1 MPTPAPSRPSSDRRD
16 PLHVVVVGAGLGGLA
31 LARGLTDKPVEV
43 TVVDRHNYHLF
54 QPLLYQVATAGLEP
68 QAVARS
74 VRQIFRDSDN
84 VHFRHAAATD
94 IDLAAQLVHVDAGP
108 PLAYDHLVVA
118 AGATTKTLGIDG
130 VREHTYP
137 LKSLDDATNLRDHVL
152 TRFEWA
158 AADPDAVEDGD
169 LTFVM
174 VGAGPT
180 GVEMAGG
187 VSDLVDQTI
196 ASGYPE
202 VDRDRVRV
210 VLVEALPEVLPPYG
224 DQPHLQDYART
235 TLEGRGVEVITG
247 TALAEVDA
255 GGVTLEDETRIPART
270 VVWAAGVRA
279 HPLAETLGVELA
291 PDGSVV
297 VEDDLRIPEHPEA
310 HVIGDM
316 CGALDPDGDP
326 YPNLAPVAIQQ
337 AEHVVRQIAL
347 RRAGRPSEPFAY
359 HDRGT
364 MATIG
369 PGAAVVAF
377 PSGRTL
383 TGRPAW
389 LAWLGLHI
397 AELIGFVNRA
407 AVLMDWVVNYGTRH
421 RAATMIIRGEDD
433 PRRTP
438 GEDADSPQAEAPAS

>member
-1 MPTPAPSRPSSDRRD
+1 MSAASAPRPPDDDRS
-16 PLHVVVVGAGLGGLA
+16 PLHVVVIGAGLGGLS
-31 LARGLTDKPVEV
+31 LARGLADKPVEV
-43 TVVDRHNYHLF
+43 TVVDRHNHHLF

-68 QAVARS
+68 QSVARS
-74 VRQIFRDSDN
+74 VRQIFRDTDN
-84 VHFRHAAATD
+84 VHFRHAAAER
-94 IDLAAQLVHVDAGP
+94 IDLEQQLVHVDTGP

-137 LKSLDDATNLRDHVL
+137 LKSLDDATNLRDHVMSI
-152 TRFEWA
+152 FERA

-187 VSDLVDQTI
+187 LSDLVDHTI

-202 VDRDRVRV
+202 VDRDGVRV
-210 VLVEALPEVLPPYG
+210 VVVEALPDVLPPYA
-224 DQPHLQDYART
+224 DQPHLQDYARAA
-235 TLEGRGVEVITG
+235 LEAHGVEVMTG
-247 TALAEVDA
+247 TALAAVDA
-255 GGVTLEDETRIPART
+255 DGVTLEDDTRIQAQT

-279 HPLAETLGVELA
+279 HPVAETLGTELA

-297 VEDDLRIPEHPEA
+297 VEDDLSIPDHPEV

-326 YPNLAPVAIQQ
+326 YPNLAPVAMQQ
-337 AEHVVRQIAL
+337 ARHVVRQIAR
-347 RRAGRPSEPFAY
+347 RRAGYASEPFRY
-359 HDRGT
+359 DDPGT

-369 PGAAVVAF
+369 PGAAVVSF
-377 PSGRTL
+377 PSGRSL
-383 TGRPAW
+383 TGRAAW
-389 LAWLGLHI
+389 LAWLGLHV
-397 AELIGFVNRA
+397 AELIGFRNRA
-407 AVLMDWVVNYGTRH
+407 AVLMDWLINYGTRD
-421 RAATMIIRGEDD
+421 RAATLIVRGEST

-438 GEDADSPQAEAPAS
+438 GEDADSPEAQAS